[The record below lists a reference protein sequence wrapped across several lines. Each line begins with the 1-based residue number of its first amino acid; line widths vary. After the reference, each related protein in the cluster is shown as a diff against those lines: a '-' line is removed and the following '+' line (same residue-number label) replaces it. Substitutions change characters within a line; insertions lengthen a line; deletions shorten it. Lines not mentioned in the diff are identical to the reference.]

1 MKSHIFINQDESIK
15 KVIKKFDRNSSEIGI
30 CLNKKKEVVGIFTEG
45 DFKKSVYSGIDLN
58 MNVSKMM
65 NKNFQYVN
73 NEKKIKRIKQIFK
86 KNIFQ
91 YVLVIKNKKFH
102 SLISRQNILN
112 NKIKSKEM
120 PNKIIIFAGGK
131 GERLKPF
138 TEVMPKAL
146 LPINNEPILKKI
158 MNEFKFNGFNNFNI
172 IVNYKSNIL
181 KTFFNVYKKEHKLSF
196 VEEKDPLGTAGGL
209 YLLNKIKNTFFISNC
224 DILVKSDYKEILN
237 YHKKN
242 KNILTIVACLKNV
255 RIPYGVCEVNKNSL
269 LKKMREKPEFDYL
282 VNTGFYLAE
291 PLILKHV
298 PKKSFFNMDDLI
310 NNLRSKKLKIGVY
323 PVRDNSWLDVG
334 QWHEF
339 RRTMNIIKDKP
350 DQN

>member
-1 MKSHIFINQDESIK
+1 IIITGGKLLKMRSHIFINQDESIK
-15 KVIKKFDRNSSEIGI
+15 KVIKKFDHNSSEIGI

-102 SLISRQNILN
+102 SLLSRQDILN

-158 MNEFKFNGFNNFNI
+158 MNEFKFNGFNNFNV

-181 KTFFNVYKKEHKLSF
+181 KTYFNVYKKEHKLSF

-209 YLLNKIKNTFFISNC
+209 
-224 DILVKSDYKEILN
+224 
-237 YHKKN
+237 
-242 KNILTIVACLKNV
+242 
-255 RIPYGVCEVNKNSL
+255 
-269 LKKMREKPEFDYL
+269 
-282 VNTGFYLAE
+282 
-291 PLILKHV
+291 
-298 PKKSFFNMDDLI
+298 
-310 NNLRSKKLKIGVY
+310 
-323 PVRDNSWLDVG
+323 
-334 QWHEF
+334 
-339 RRTMNIIKDKP
+339 
-350 DQN
+350 